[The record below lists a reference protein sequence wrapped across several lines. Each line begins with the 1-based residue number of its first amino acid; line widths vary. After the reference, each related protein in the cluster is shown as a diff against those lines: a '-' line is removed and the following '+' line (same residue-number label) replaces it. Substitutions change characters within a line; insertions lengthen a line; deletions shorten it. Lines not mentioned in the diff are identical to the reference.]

1 MKQQVDMGKFDPARL
16 LTYVLSRLVEAYSTE
31 DATTKNGSGD
41 ISAER
46 TQLPRSPTRAAG
58 ESSRPPNDAG
68 RRAIIK
74 LGQSLAKRGVRC
86 RKA

>member
-16 LTYVLSRLVEAYSTE
+16 LTDVLSRLVKAHSVEH
-31 DATTKNGSGD
+31 ATSRSGSDD

-58 ESSRPPNDAG
+58 EILKAAERRWPSRYY
-68 RRAIIK
+68 
-74 LGQSLAKRGVRC
+74 
-86 RKA
+86 